1 MPVERNDKPSTS
13 RRLAQ
18 KACLITGT
26 GGSIGRAIAL
36 AFAQEG
42 ASIVGC
48 DVNVES
54 AESTVELVQ
63 GAGGEMVSIQPCRLD
78 DPSDCQALIELAVG
92 TYRRIDVLATLP
104 RPRTTT
110 GSRTSRTRSEIGLAG
125 ARSTWSSTSPVRR
138 GHT

>member
-1 MPVERNDKPSTS
+1 M
-13 RRLAQ
+13 
-18 KACLITGT
+18 
-26 GGSIGRAIAL
+26 GRAIAL

-48 DVNVES
+48 DVDVES

-63 GAGGEMVSIQPCRLD
+63 GAGGEMVSIQPRRLD
-78 DPSDCQALIELAVG
+78 DPSDCQALVELAVG
-92 TYRRIDVLATLP
+92 TPGGSMCFATLP
-104 RPRTTT
+104 RPRTST

-125 ARSTWSSTSPVRR
+125 ARSTWSSTSPVRC